1 MRTEVSIRTGSAVLP
16 GDLEIP
22 TGAHG
27 IVLFAHGCGNS
38 RFDPAHHD
46 IAAVIREAGFGTLL
60 FDLLTREEDMVDL
73 RTWGF
78 RFDIDLLARRLV
90 GATDWLLLQ
99 PRSLGLPVGY
109 FGSSTGAAAALA
121 AAAERP
127 AEVRTVVCLRG
138 RPDLAGDA
146 LDGVRAPTLLLADGP
161 DDPTL
166 ELNRAALDLITAPI
180 SLVIVRGAS
189 YLFATAGKL
198 EEIARRAADWFRSHL
213 ETIPARAI
221 SAPYSP
227 G

>member
-22 TGAHG
+22 TGANG

-38 RFDPAHHD
+38 RFDPSDHD

-60 FDLLTREEDMVDL
+60 FDLLTREEDVIDL
-73 RTWGF
+73 RTCGF

-109 FGSSTGAAAALA
+109 FGSSTGAAAALV

-127 AEVRTVVCLRG
+127 EEVRSVVCHRG
-138 RPDLAGDA
+138 RPDLAGAA
-146 LDGVRAPTLLLADGP
+146 LEGVRAPTLLLVGGS
-161 DDPTL
+161 DDPTADV
-166 ELNRAALDLITAPI
+166 NHCALDLITAPI

-189 YLFATAGKL
+189 YLFGKAGKL

-213 ETIPARAI
+213 EPVPAMA
-221 SAPYSP
+221 
-227 G
+227 